1 MQITLPVDEALALAA
16 VKQPLPPFVRSLRC
30 EGSTIVL
37 EVDLRLV
44 PDGGTAL
51 RLAAA
56 AVGTVTA
63 TAVLTGYAG
72 GVATFEVTAQARS
85 LPAHKLLNHLTG
97 PVNSALARQGLPE
110 GIVEIRKGDGDPV
123 VAVRV
128 QEAVATKVSGITL
141 TDLAVH
147 DGAVHAT
154 ASIGSTGTVTLLG

>member
-1 MQITLPVDEALALAA
+1 MQLSLPLDEALALAA
-16 VKQPLPPFVRSLRC
+16 AKKPLPPFVRSLRS
-30 EGSTIVL
+30 EGSTIVV

-85 LPAHKLLNHLTG
+85 IPAHKLLNHLTG
-97 PVNSALARQGLPE
+97 PVNTALARQGLPE
-110 GIVEIRKGDGDPV
+110 GLVEIRKGDGDPV

-128 QEAVATKVSGITL
+128 QEAVATKVTGVTL

-147 DGAVHAT
+147 DGAVHVSAR
-154 ASIGSTGTVTLLG
+154 IEKVTLLD

>member
-1 MQITLPVDEALALAA
+1 VQLSLPLDEALALAA
-16 VKQPLPPFVRSLRC
+16 AKKPLPPFVRSLRC
-30 EGSTIVL
+30 EGSTIVV

-85 LPAHKLLNHLTG
+85 IPAHKLLNHLTG
-97 PVNSALARQGLPE
+97 PVNTALARQGLPE
-110 GIVEIRKGDGDPV
+110 GLVEIRKGDGDPV

-128 QEAVATKVSGITL
+128 QEAVATKVTGVTL

-147 DGAVHAT
+147 DGAVHVSAR
-154 ASIGSTGTVTLLG
+154 IEKVTLLD

>member
-1 MQITLPVDEALALAA
+1 MQLSLPLDEALALAA
-16 VKQPLPPFVRSLRC
+16 AKKPLPPFVRSLRC
-30 EGSTIVL
+30 EGSTIVV

-85 LPAHKLLNHLTG
+85 IPAHKLLNHLTG
-97 PVNSALARQGLPE
+97 PVNTALARQGLPE
-110 GIVEIRKGDGDPV
+110 GLVEIRKGDGDPV

-128 QEAVATKVSGITL
+128 QEAVATKVTGVTL

-147 DGAVHAT
+147 DGAVHVSAR
-154 ASIGSTGTVTLLG
+154 IEKVTLLG

>member
-16 VKQPLPPFVRSLRC
+16 AKQPLPPFVRSLRC
-30 EGSTIVL
+30 EGSTLVL

-51 RLAAA
+51 KIAAA

-63 TAVLTGYAG
+63 TALLTGYAG

-85 LPAHKLLNHLTG
+85 IPAHKLLNHLTG

-110 GIVEIRKGDGDPV
+110 GLVEIRKGDGDPV

-128 QEAVATKVSGITL
+128 QEAVATKVSGVTV

-147 DGAVHAT
+147 DGALHAT
-154 ASIGSTGTVTLLG
+154 ARIEKVVLLG

>member
-1 MQITLPVDEALALAA
+1 MQLSLPLDEALALAA
-16 VKQPLPPFVRSLRC
+16 AKKPLPPLVRSLRC
-30 EGSTIVL
+30 EGSTIVV

-85 LPAHKLLNHLTG
+85 IPAHKLLNHLTG
-97 PVNSALARQGLPE
+97 PVNTALARQGLPE
-110 GIVEIRKGDGDPV
+110 GLVEIRKGDGDPV

-128 QEAVATKVSGITL
+128 QEAVATKVTGVTL

-147 DGAVHAT
+147 DGAVHVSAR
-154 ASIGSTGTVTLLG
+154 IEKVTLLD

>member
-1 MQITLPVDEALALAA
+1 MQLTLPLDEALALAA
-16 VKQPLPPFVRSLRC
+16 AKKPLPPFVRSLRC
-30 EGSTIVL
+30 EGSTIVV

-85 LPAHKLLNHLTG
+85 IPAHKLLNHLTG
-97 PVNSALARQGLPE
+97 PVNTALARQGLPE
-110 GIVEIRKGDGDPV
+110 GLVEIRKGDGDPV

-128 QEAVATKVSGITL
+128 QEAVATKVSGVTV

-147 DGAVHAT
+147 DGAVHVSAQ
-154 ASIGSTGTVTLLG
+154 IEKVTLLG

>member
-1 MQITLPVDEALALAA
+1 VQLSLPLDEALALAA
-16 VKQPLPPFVRSLRC
+16 AKKPLPPLVRSLRC
-30 EGSTIVL
+30 EGSTIVV

-85 LPAHKLLNHLTG
+85 IPAHKLLNHLTG
-97 PVNSALARQGLPE
+97 PVNTALARQGLPE
-110 GIVEIRKGDGDPV
+110 GLVEIRKGDGDPV

-128 QEAVATKVSGITL
+128 QEAVATKVTGVTL

-147 DGAVHAT
+147 DGAVHVSAR
-154 ASIGSTGTVTLLG
+154 IEKVTLLD

>member
-1 MQITLPVDEALALAA
+1 VQISLPLDEALALAA
-16 VKQPLPPFVRSLRC
+16 AKKPLPTFVRSLRC
-30 EGSTIVL
+30 EGSTIVV

-85 LPAHKLLNHLTG
+85 IPAHKLLNHLTG
-97 PVNSALARQGLPE
+97 PVNTALARQGLPE
-110 GIVEIRKGDGDPV
+110 GLVEIRKGDGDPV

-128 QEAVATKVSGITL
+128 QEAVATKVTGVTL

-147 DGAVHAT
+147 DGAVHVSAR
-154 ASIGSTGTVTLLG
+154 IEKVTLLG

>member
-1 MQITLPVDEALALAA
+1 MQLSLPLDEALDLAA
-16 VKQPLPPFVRSLRC
+16 AKKPLPPFVRSLRC
-30 EGSTIVL
+30 EGSTIVV

-85 LPAHKLLNHLTG
+85 IPAHKLLNHLTG
-97 PVNSALARQGLPE
+97 PVNTALARQGLPE
-110 GIVEIRKGDGDPV
+110 GLVEIRKGDGDPV

-128 QEAVATKVSGITL
+128 QEAVATKVTGVTV

-147 DGAVHAT
+147 DGAVHVSAR
-154 ASIGSTGTVTLLG
+154 IEKVTLLD

>member
-1 MQITLPVDEALALAA
+1 VQISLPLDEALALAA
-16 VKQPLPPFVRSLRC
+16 AKKPLPPFVRSLRC
-30 EGSTIVL
+30 EGSTIVV

-85 LPAHKLLNHLTG
+85 IPAHKLLNHLTG
-97 PVNSALARQGLPE
+97 PVNTALARQGLPE
-110 GIVEIRKGDGDPV
+110 GLVEIRKGDGDPV

-128 QEAVATKVSGITL
+128 QEAVATKVTGVTL

-147 DGAVHAT
+147 DGAVHVSAR
-154 ASIGSTGTVTLLG
+154 IEKVTLLG

>member
-1 MQITLPVDEALALAA
+1 VQLSLPLDEALALAA
-16 VKQPLPPFVRSLRC
+16 AKKPLPPFVRSLRC
-30 EGSTIVL
+30 EGSTIVV

-44 PDGGTAL
+44 PEGGTAL

-85 LPAHKLLNHLTG
+85 IPAHKLLNHLTG
-97 PVNSALARQGLPE
+97 PVNTALARQGLPE
-110 GIVEIRKGDGDPV
+110 GLVEIRKGDGDPV

-128 QEAVATKVSGITL
+128 QEAVATKVTGVTL

-147 DGAVHAT
+147 DGAVHVSAR
-154 ASIGSTGTVTLLG
+154 IEKVTLLD

>member
-1 MQITLPVDEALALAA
+1 VQISLPLDEALALAA
-16 VKQPLPPFVRSLRC
+16 AKKPLPPFVRSLRC
-30 EGSTIVL
+30 DGSTIVV

-85 LPAHKLLNHLTG
+85 IPAHKLLNHLTG

-110 GIVEIRKGDGDPV
+110 GLVEIRKGDGDPV

-128 QEAVATKVSGITL
+128 QEAVATKVTGVTL

-147 DGAVHAT
+147 DGAVHVSAR
-154 ASIGSTGTVTLLG
+154 IEKVTLLG

>member
-1 MQITLPVDEALALAA
+1 MQISLPLDEALALAA
-16 VKQPLPPFVRSLRC
+16 AKKPLPPFVRSLRC
-30 EGSTIVL
+30 EGSTIAV

-85 LPAHKLLNHLTG
+85 IPAHKLLNHLTG
-97 PVNSALARQGLPE
+97 PVNTALARQGLPE
-110 GIVEIRKGDGDPV
+110 GLVEIRKGDGDPV

-128 QEAVATKVSGITL
+128 QEAVATKVTGVTL

-147 DGAVHAT
+147 DGAVHVSAR
-154 ASIGSTGTVTLLG
+154 IEKVTLLG

>member
-1 MQITLPVDEALALAA
+1 MQLSLPLDEALALAA
-16 VKQPLPPFVRSLRC
+16 AKKPLPPFVRSLRC
-30 EGSTIVL
+30 EGSTIVV

-44 PDGGTAL
+44 PEGGTAL

-85 LPAHKLLNHLTG
+85 IPAHKLLNHLTG
-97 PVNSALARQGLPE
+97 PVNTALARQGLPE
-110 GIVEIRKGDGDPV
+110 GLVEIRKGDGDPV

-128 QEAVATKVSGITL
+128 QEAVATKVTGVTL

-147 DGAVHAT
+147 DGAVHVSAR
-154 ASIGSTGTVTLLG
+154 IEKVTLLD

>member
-1 MQITLPVDEALALAA
+1 MQISLPLDEALALAA
-16 VKQPLPPFVRSLRC
+16 AKKPLPPFVRSLRC
-30 EGSTIVL
+30 DGSTIVV

-85 LPAHKLLNHLTG
+85 IPAHKLLNHLTG

-110 GIVEIRKGDGDPV
+110 GLVEIRKGDGDPV

-128 QEAVATKVSGITL
+128 QEAVATKVTGVTL

-147 DGAVHAT
+147 DGAVHVSAR
-154 ASIGSTGTVTLLG
+154 IEKVTLLG

>member
-1 MQITLPVDEALALAA
+1 MQISLPLDEALALAA
-16 VKQPLPPFVRSLRC
+16 AKKPLPPFVRSLRC
-30 EGSTIVL
+30 EGSTIVV

-85 LPAHKLLNHLTG
+85 IPAHKLLNHLTG
-97 PVNSALARQGLPE
+97 PVNTALARQGLPE
-110 GIVEIRKGDGDPV
+110 GLVEIRKGDGDPV

-128 QEAVATKVSGITL
+128 QEAVATKVSGVTV

-147 DGAVHAT
+147 DDAVHVSAR
-154 ASIGSTGTVTLLG
+154 IEKVTLLG

>member
-1 MQITLPVDEALALAA
+1 MQISLPLDEALALAA
-16 VKQPLPPFVRSLRC
+16 AKKPLPPFVRSLRC
-30 EGSTIVL
+30 EGSTIVV

-85 LPAHKLLNHLTG
+85 IPAHKLLNHLTG
-97 PVNSALARQGLPE
+97 PVNTALARQGLPE
-110 GIVEIRKGDGDPV
+110 GLVEIRKGDGDPV

-128 QEAVATKVSGITL
+128 QEAIATKVTGVTL

-147 DGAVHAT
+147 DGAVHVSAR
-154 ASIGSTGTVTLLG
+154 IEKVTLLG

>member
-1 MQITLPVDEALALAA
+1 MQISLPLDEALALAA
-16 VKQPLPPFVRSLRC
+16 AKKPLPPFVRSLRC
-30 EGSTIVL
+30 EGSTIMV

-85 LPAHKLLNHLTG
+85 IPAHKLLNHLTG
-97 PVNSALARQGLPE
+97 PVNTALARQGLPE
-110 GIVEIRKGDGDPV
+110 GLVEIRKGDGDPV

-128 QEAVATKVSGITL
+128 QEAVATKVTGVTL

-147 DGAVHAT
+147 DGAVHVSAR
-154 ASIGSTGTVTLLG
+154 IEKVTLLG

>member
-1 MQITLPVDEALALAA
+1 VQLSLPLDEALALAA
-16 VKQPLPPFVRSLRC
+16 AKKPLPPLVRSLRC
-30 EGSTIVL
+30 EGSTIVV

-85 LPAHKLLNHLTG
+85 IPAHKLLNHLTG
-97 PVNSALARQGLPE
+97 PVNTALARQGLPE
-110 GIVEIRKGDGDPV
+110 GLVEIRKGDGDPV

-128 QEAVATKVSGITL
+128 QEAVATKVTGVTL

-147 DGAVHAT
+147 DGAVHVSAR
-154 ASIGSTGTVTLLG
+154 IEKVTLLG

>member
-1 MQITLPVDEALALAA
+1 MQLSLPLDEALALAA
-16 VKQPLPPFVRSLRC
+16 AKKPLPPFVRSLRC
-30 EGSTIVL
+30 ENSTIVV

-85 LPAHKLLNHLTG
+85 IPAHKLLNHLTG
-97 PVNSALARQGLPE
+97 PVNTALARQGLPE
-110 GIVEIRKGDGDPV
+110 GLVEIRKGDGDPV

-128 QEAVATKVSGITL
+128 QEAVATKVTGVML

-147 DGAVHAT
+147 DGAVHVSAR
-154 ASIGSTGTVTLLG
+154 IEKVTLLD

>member
-1 MQITLPVDEALALAA
+1 MQISLPLDEALALAA
-16 VKQPLPPFVRSLRC
+16 ASKPLPPFVRSLRC
-30 EGSTIVL
+30 EGSTIVV

-63 TAVLTGYAG
+63 TAVLTGFAG

-85 LPAHKLLNHLTG
+85 IPAHKLLNHLTG
-97 PVNSALARQGLPE
+97 PVNTALARQGLPE
-110 GIVEIRKGDGDPV
+110 GLVEIRKGDGDPV

-128 QEAVATKVSGITL
+128 QEAVATKVAGVTL

-147 DGAVHAT
+147 DGAVHVSAR
-154 ASIGSTGTVTLLG
+154 IEKVTLLG

>member
-1 MQITLPVDEALALAA
+1 VQISLPLDEALALAA
-16 VKQPLPPFVRSLRC
+16 AKKPLPPFVRSLRC
-30 EGSTIVL
+30 EGSTIVV

-44 PDGGTAL
+44 PEGGTAL

-85 LPAHKLLNHLTG
+85 IPAHKLLNHLTG
-97 PVNSALARQGLPE
+97 PVNTALARQGLPE
-110 GIVEIRKGDGDPV
+110 GLVEIRKGDGDPV

-128 QEAVATKVSGITL
+128 QEAVATKVTGVTV

-147 DGAVHAT
+147 DGAVHVSAR
-154 ASIGSTGTVTLLG
+154 IEKVTLLG

>member
-1 MQITLPVDEALALAA
+1 MQLSLPLDEALALAA
-16 VKQPLPPFVRSLRC
+16 AKKPLPPFVRSLRC
-30 EGSTIVL
+30 EGSTIVV
-37 EVDLRLV
+37 EGDLRLV

-85 LPAHKLLNHLTG
+85 IPAHKLLNHLTG
-97 PVNSALARQGLPE
+97 PVNTALARQGLPE
-110 GIVEIRKGDGDPV
+110 GLVEIRKGDGDPV

-128 QEAVATKVSGITL
+128 QEAVATKVTGVTL

-147 DGAVHAT
+147 DGAVHVSAR
-154 ASIGSTGTVTLLG
+154 IEKVTLLD

>member
-1 MQITLPVDEALALAA
+1 MQISLPLDEALALAA
-16 VKQPLPPFVRSLRC
+16 AKKPLPPFVRSLRC
-30 EGSTIVL
+30 EGSTIVV

-85 LPAHKLLNHLTG
+85 IPAHKLLNHLTG
-97 PVNSALARQGLPE
+97 PVNTALARQGLPE
-110 GIVEIRKGDGDPV
+110 GLVEIRKGDGDPV

-128 QEAVATKVSGITL
+128 QEAVATKVTGVTL

-147 DGAVHAT
+147 DGAVHVSAR
-154 ASIGSTGTVTLLG
+154 IEKVTLLG

>member
-1 MQITLPVDEALALAA
+1 MQISLPLDEALALAA
-16 VKQPLPPFVRSLRC
+16 AKKPLPPFVRSLRC
-30 EGSTIVL
+30 EGSTIVV

-85 LPAHKLLNHLTG
+85 IPAHKLLNHLTG
-97 PVNSALARQGLPE
+97 PVNTALARQGLPE
-110 GIVEIRKGDGDPV
+110 GLVEIRKGDGDPV

-128 QEAVATKVSGITL
+128 QEAVATKVTGVTV

-147 DGAVHAT
+147 DGAVHVSAR
-154 ASIGSTGTVTLLG
+154 IEKVTLLG

>member
-1 MQITLPVDEALALAA
+1 MQISLPLDEALALAA
-16 VKQPLPPFVRSLRC
+16 ATRPLPPFVRSLRC
-30 EGSTIVL
+30 EGSTIVV

-63 TAVLTGYAG
+63 TAVLTGYTG

-85 LPAHKLLNHLTG
+85 IPAHKLLNHLTG

-110 GIVEIRKGDGDPV
+110 GLVEIRKGDGDPV

-128 QEAVATKVSGITL
+128 QEAVATKVSGVTL

-147 DGAVHAT
+147 DGAVHVSARVEK
-154 ASIGSTGTVTLLG
+154 VTLLG